1 MTQRRDFLIT
11 AAAAAAGIALPSL
24 AQAQAFP
31 SRPIRYICPWPAG
44 GSTDA
49 VIRALAESASKT
61 LGQPIIVDNKP
72 GAGGMLGANEMMN
85 AKPDGYTLT
94 QLPHGVFR
102 IPHMQKVQ
110 YDPLKDFT
118 WIACLTGYT
127 FGLVVPADSP
137 IK

>member
-72 GAGGMLGANEMMN
+72 GAGGMQGANERRT
-85 AKPDGYTLT
+85 AKPAG
-94 QLPHGVFR
+94 
-102 IPHMQKVQ
+102 
-110 YDPLKDFT
+110 
-118 WIACLTGYT
+118 
-127 FGLVVPADSP
+127 
-137 IK
+137 